1 MEYDW
6 NTNKYIN
13 LVEKTSNPFLQ
24 GYMRAE
30 LEYITNK
37 IENSK
42 DKTFIDVGA
51 GYGRVIPELSI
62 IAKNILAVELDKQM
76 LAELKKRAPQY
87 QNVSVVECDAQE
99 LSKNLKDFNIDKPVV
114 LCLQNSLGTPHG
126 DPYKIISEMV
136 KVAQKNGELII
147 SLFTQEALK
156 DYGIPIYNSVFELV
170 GEPDLEKTDFIN
182 GNFISKTGYRSHW
195 WRPEER
201 EQIFKILGG
210 SLVAEVEGDCF
221 YILHIKY

>member
-6 NTNKYIN
+6 KTEKYIK
-13 LVEKTSNPFLQ
+13 LVEKTSNLFLQ
-24 GYMRAE
+24 EYMRVE

-62 IAKNILAVELDKQM
+62 IAKNVLAVELDKQM

-99 LSKNLKDFNIDKPVV
+99 LSNNLKNFNIDKPVV
-114 LCLQNSLGTPHG
+114 LCLQNSLGTPYG

-136 KVAQKNGELII
+136 NIAQNNGELII
-147 SLFTQEALK
+147 SLFTQEGLK
-156 DYGIPIYNSVFELV
+156 DCGISIYSSVSELT

-182 GNFISKTGYRSHW
+182 GNFVSKTGYRSHW
-195 WRPEER
+195 WRLEER
-201 EQIFKILGG
+201 EKILKMLGG
-210 SLVAEVEGDCF
+210 SLVAEVKGNCF